1 MKKVRKKCISADQL
15 KPWYDKVQNKLWAL
29 LAGYKYVSAMVFF
42 ESIVLKWS
50 DNSRKKEF
58 VRSGLFNITPYRS
71 TYLKRPA
78 LDYLIRRIYMS
89 FEGPWQSESFPSSL
103 GCCACVV
110 YNGVTFV
117 CLNDLTLNFGWLVH
131 SLTCRHGL
139 CYVCN
144 NYNYFINTSSQEFKS
159 LQPLLLPLNM
169 YKWCQKERDLWFK
182 IRKNTHSKRSELLNF
197 RWGKIPL

>member
-29 LAGYKYVSAMVFF
+29 LAGYIYVSAMVFF

-89 FEGPWQSESFPSSL
+89 FEGPRQSESFPSSL

-144 NYNYFINTSSQEFKS
+144 NYNYFINTSSAVLEFKS
-159 LQPLLLPLNM
+159 FATVVWIPTNGVKKSETFGLNSE
-169 YKWCQKERDLWFK
+169 K
-182 IRKNTHSKRSELLNF
+182 THSKRWELLNF